1 MNLSRLVSHPL
12 FVLFSLQIVL
22 AYEWLSAGWGKIY
35 GGQFVPNMVKSLA
48 RFENGNPH
56 DWYVSSLLSSAKSY
70 PTAFGLLVQWG
81 EQLAGIGL
89 LAALVLY
96 VFSKQRSS
104 KCFAQSVSVAALLGG
119 MFMNLNFYF
128 AAGWT
133 SPSTGGLNA
142 LLFWVQA
149 VLLAA
154 WIVMPRKEQ
163 KGS

>member
-1 MNLSRLVSHPL
+1 MNVSRLVSHPF
-12 FVLFSLQIVL
+12 FVLFSLQTIL
-22 AYEWLSAGWGKIY
+22 AYEWLSGGWEKIY
-35 GGQFVPNMVKSLA
+35 GGQFVSNIGKTLA
-48 RFENGNPH
+48 RFETGNPH

-81 EQLAGIGL
+81 ELLAGIGL

-104 KCFAQSVSVAALLGG
+104 KCFARYVTVAALLGG